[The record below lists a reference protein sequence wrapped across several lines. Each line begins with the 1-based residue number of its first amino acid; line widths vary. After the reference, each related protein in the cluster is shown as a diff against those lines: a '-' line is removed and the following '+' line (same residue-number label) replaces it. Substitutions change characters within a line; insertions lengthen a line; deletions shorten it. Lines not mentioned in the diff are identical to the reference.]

1 MRTASATDPTRHWAG
16 VVIVAVAAPV
26 TWKVV
31 IDRITSAEAIAMHAE
46 AASARCRDQQGAL
59 RPMKWP
65 CIYSANADKGKS
77 DNEEEPIHFPSA
89 CSCGDAAYR
98 DLGRATVD
106 KMTLAVAA
114 RPGYALLCARLDSS
128 R

>member
-16 VVIVAVAAPV
+16 VIIVAVAAPV

-31 IDRITSAEAIAMHAE
+31 IDRITSAEAIAMNAE

-65 CIYSANADKGKS
+65 CIYSANADEGKS
-77 DNEEEPIHFPSA
+77 DGEEEEPIHIPSA
-89 CSCGDAAYR
+89 CSCADESVPRPRAR
-98 DLGRATVD
+98 DNICWNRSEVRFAPESGPRH
-106 KMTLAVAA
+106 
-114 RPGYALLCARLDSS
+114 
-128 R
+128 